1 MRTHRIQSL
10 AITLLLAAAAAC
22 DSATEPVTRPDP
34 SGDPQAS
41 ASPERKLLGTITC
54 HVDAVAGT
62 TRCGEMMPAG
72 GARATRVTLTT
83 SHFTLFSTGFYNSG
97 TQQHTFFNQIRNDIG
112 QDIGTHNGMTTDSIR
127 AFVTAINV
135 TGGSGT
141 ITPSNHTGTATFT
154 AANQPY
160 WEYREI
166 VAPGNQSTSVTW
178 IFNVPNTVTAWNY
191 TIGVSAPIAHPNGWI
206 DVSGD
211 TQIPHSGARDHTAVV
226 HTWTGAVDA
235 SGSVSWSSTDE
246 GGYVY
251 ASPMDARTGYI
262 LGVRLGYATVTASKG
277 SATPRTRTVY
287 VY

>member
-1 MRTHRIQSL
+1 MRTHRIQAL
-10 AITLLLAAAAAC
+10 AIAALLAAAAAC
-22 DSATEPVTRPDP
+22 DSATAPGAHPDP
-34 SGDPQAS
+34 SADPQAG
-41 ASPERKLLGTITC
+41 ASLQRRLLGTVTC
-54 HVDAVAGT
+54 YVDAVAGT
-62 TRCGEMMPAG
+62 TRCGEMASVG
-72 GARATRVTLTT
+72 GARATRVTLNT
-83 SHFTLFSTGFYNSG
+83 SQFGLVGTGFYNSG

-112 QDIGTHNGMTTDSIR
+112 QAIGTHNGMATDSIR

-166 VAPGNQSTSVTW
+166 VAPGDQSTSVTW
-178 IFNVPNTVTAWNY
+178 IFNVPSTVTAWNY

-211 TQIPHSGARDHTAVV
+211 TQIPHSGTRDHTAVV
-226 HTWTGAVDA
+226 HTWTGAVDN
-235 SGSVSWSSTDE
+235 SGYVSWSSTDE
-246 GGYVY
+246 GGYAYV
-251 ASPMDARTGYI
+251 SPTDERVATV

>member
-10 AITLLLAAAAAC
+10 AVTLLLAAAAAC
-22 DSATEPVTRPDP
+22 DSATGPAPGAREAQPPAESHD
-34 SGDPQAS
+34 
-41 ASPERKLLGTITC
+41 KLLGTVTC
-54 HVDAVAGT
+54 YVDAVAGT
-62 TRCGEMMPAG
+62 SRCGELTPAG

-83 SHFTLFSTGFYNSG
+83 SHFTLMGTGFYNGG

-112 QDIGTHNGMTTDSIR
+112 QEIGTHNGMATDSIR

-141 ITPSNHTGTATFT
+141 ITPANHTGTATFT

-166 VAPGNQSTSVTW
+166 VAPGDQSTSVTW
-178 IFNVPNTVTAWNY
+178 IFNVPSTVTAWNY
-191 TIGVSAPIAHPNGWI
+191 TIGVSAPIAHPNGWV

-211 TQIPHSGARDHTAVV
+211 TQIPRSGTRDHTAVV
-226 HTWTGAVDA
+226 YTWTGAVDN

-246 GGYVY
+246 GGYAYV
-251 ASPMDARTGYI
+251 SPTDERVALV

>member
-1 MRTHRIQSL
+1 MRTHRIQAL
-10 AITLLLAAAAAC
+10 AIATLLAASAAC
-22 DSATEPVTRPDP
+22 DSATGPGARTEP
-34 SGDPQAS
+34 S
-41 ASPERKLLGTITC
+41 AAEPRYKLLGTVTC
-54 HVDAVAGT
+54 YVDAVAGT
-62 TRCGEMMPAG
+62 TRCGDLAPAG

-83 SHFTLFSTGFYNSG
+83 SHFTLVTTGSFYNGG
-97 TQQHTFFNQIRNDIG
+97 TQQATFFNQIRNDIG
-112 QDIGTHNGMTTDSIR
+112 QDIGTNDGITADSIR

-154 AANQPY
+154 APNQKY

-166 VAPGNQSTSVTW
+166 VSPGNQSSSATW
-178 IFNVPNTVTAWNY
+178 IFNVPSTVSAWNY
-191 TIGVSAPIAHPNGWI
+191 TIGVSAPVRHPNGWI

-211 TQIPHSGARDHTAVV
+211 TQIPHSGAREHTAVV
-226 HTWTGAVDA
+226 HTWTGAVDNT
-235 SGSVSWSSTDE
+235 GSVSWTSTDE

-251 ASPMDARTGYI
+251 VSPTDERVGYV

-277 SATPRTRTVY
+277 SATPRTRTVE